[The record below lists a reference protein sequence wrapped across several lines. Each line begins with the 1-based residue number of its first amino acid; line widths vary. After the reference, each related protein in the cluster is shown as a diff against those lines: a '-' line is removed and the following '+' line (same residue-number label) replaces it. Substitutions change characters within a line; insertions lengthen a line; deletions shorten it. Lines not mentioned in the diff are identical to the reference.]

1 MWRAQRGG
9 AAYVRRMS
17 DREREGE
24 QGKKMQLNGH
34 TAFLSSVKKQ
44 TTKRSM
50 LRSVLILWR
59 TTTNKSTCGKH
70 CLP

>member
-44 TTKRSM
+44 TNNKTQYVAVG
-50 LRSVLILWR
+50 LDSVA
-59 TTTNKSTCGKH
+59 H
-70 CLP
+70 HHE